1 MSGKDKSLRRGGS
14 REVDRASSRDIDAFL
29 DQARALAPRDGNAGR
44 LLFALDAT
52 ASREPVWD
60 RAMQIQ
66 GEMFLAASRLGSL
79 SIKIAYYRGMMEC
92 QALPWS
98 DNAATLLGK
107 MTGIRCAA
115 GTTQIERILK
125 LALAEHGKRKL
136 NALVFV
142 GDCMEENPDRLA
154 SLAGQLGIH
163 GVPAF
168 VFQDGHDAVA
178 EKTFRHIVQRTGG
191 AWSRFDAASA
201 AQLRDLLCGV
211 AVFATGGRKA
221 LDDFSRGRGEAL
233 KLLSRQIKG

>member
-1 MSGKDKSLRRGGS
+1 MAGRDKPLRPTPGRAPARSSS
-14 REVDRASSRDIDAFL
+14 REIDAFL
-29 DQARALAPRDGNAGR
+29 DQAKALAPTGDKSGR

-66 GEMFLAASRLGSL
+66 AEMFLAASKLGTL
-79 SIKIAYYRGMMEC
+79 SIKLAYYRGLMEC
-92 QALPWS
+92 YALPWS
-98 DNAATLLGK
+98 GSGEDLTGK

-125 LALAEHGKRKL
+125 LAIEETKKHKL
-136 NALVFV
+136 DAIVFV

-154 SLAGQLGIH
+154 ALAGQLGIH

-168 VFQDGHDAVA
+168 VFQDGFDAVA
-178 EKTFRHIVQRTGG
+178 EKTFKHVARLTGG
-191 AWSRFDAASA
+191 AWSRFDASSA

-211 AVFATGGRKA
+211 AVYATGGRKA
-221 LDDFSRGRGEAL
+221 LADYSRGRGEAL
-233 KLLSRQIKG
+233 KLLTGQMKS

>member
-1 MSGKDKSLRRGGS
+1 MGGKDKSLRPAGS
-14 REVDRASSRDIDAFL
+14 RTPQRSSNREIDAFL
-29 DQARALAPRDGNAGR
+29 EQAKSLAPTGDTAGR

-66 GEMFLAASRLGSL
+66 GEMFLAASRLGTL
-79 SIKIAYYRGMMEC
+79 SIKVAYYRGLMEC

-98 DNAATLLGK
+98 GNGEELLGK

-125 LALAEHGKRKL
+125 LALDEHGKRKL

-142 GDCMEENPDRLA
+142 GDCMEENPDKLV

-168 VFQDGHDAVA
+168 IFQDGYDPVA
-178 EKTFRHIVQRTGG
+178 EKTFKQIARVTGG

-211 AVFATGGRKA
+211 AVYATGGRKA

-233 KLLSRQIKG
+233 KLLTQQMKS